1 MFSFIA
7 LIYIAAITLPVEPCL
22 ALEPS
27 VSELV
32 GFVEERTFAGP
43 PNYGESPTD
52 SKETQLNLVLVIPT
66 CVKPSEPDKSW
77 GPFTEI
83 TLVPIQTSSQ
93 SIPRN
98 KRIKVVGTLFEAH
111 TAHHHTPLLMT
122 VQSVAEVV

>member
-1 MFSFIA
+1 MLA
-7 LIYIAAITLPVEPCL
+7 LILLAAITLPIEPCF

-32 GFVEERTFAGP
+32 GVVEERTFPRP
-43 PNYGESPTD
+43 PNYDENPTD
-52 SKETQLNLVLVIPT
+52 AQETQLILVLLAPT

-83 TLVPIQTSSQ
+83 TLVPIHTSSQ

-98 KRIKVVGTLFEAH
+98 KRIKVVGTLFEVH
-111 TAHHHTPLLMT
+111 TGHHHTPLLMS